1 MGDTLKDI
9 IIGAMT
15 GDIKG
20 QAEKAK
26 AEENLKTVNSI
37 LNPLG
42 LDIRIGHMPDDNR
55 SRHEGKFSKEMDSIL
70 RKIENMAKDA
80 GNDDADND
88 GDRPD
93 LPDWLT
99 AERVFYN
106 GRNTVVKWADGT
118 ITKVSCAKGDKYSR
132 GAGLAFAYMKKVAG
146 NNHNGLKYLLA
157 PAGDESNVQ
166 KTKEEHASDRAKA
179 IEKAKAKKAAQA
191 EKAARAEKPE
201 N

>member
-20 QAEKAK
+20 QTEKAK

-42 LDIRIGHMPDDNR
+42 LDIQIGHMPDDNR

-118 ITKVSCAKGDKYSR
+118 ITKVSCAKEDKYSR
-132 GAGLAFAYMKKVAG
+132 GAGLAFAYMKKAAG
-146 NNHNGLKYLLA
+146 NGHKGLKYLLA
-157 PAGDESNVQ
+157 PAEDEANVQ
-166 KTKEEHASDRAKA
+166 KTKAEHARDKAKA
-179 IEKAKAKKAAQA
+179 IEKAKAKKMGTM
-191 EKAARAEKPE
+191 E
-201 N
+201 NSGN